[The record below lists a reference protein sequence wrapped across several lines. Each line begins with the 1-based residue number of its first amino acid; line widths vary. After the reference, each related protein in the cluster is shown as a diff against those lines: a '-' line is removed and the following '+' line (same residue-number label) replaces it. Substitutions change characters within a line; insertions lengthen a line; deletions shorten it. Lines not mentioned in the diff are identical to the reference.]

1 MKEVV
6 YMPGHNSQKG
16 VEHVIADQQIKQ
28 EKAPREVKRLNF
40 EAEYW
45 GLLVWIV
52 PRPYVK
58 DHEAEALPQ
67 K

>member
-1 MKEVV
+1 LGGDEVKEVV

-40 EAEYW
+40 EAEY
-45 GLLVWIV
+45 
-52 PRPYVK
+52 
-58 DHEAEALPQ
+58 
-67 K
+67 